1 MTIDI
6 RPFTPA
12 DAAAFQQ
19 LRLRA
24 LADTPTA
31 FASSYEEEC
40 DQPLASVAQRL
51 SPAPDRCVLGAF
63 EGDAA
68 VGMVG
73 LQREGMKKL
82 AHKAFVWGVYVAPG
96 HRRSGLGHRLLS
108 AALQRAAA
116 MPGVQRVNLSVHAGN
131 SAAKSLYERLGFVTF
146 GVEPGFMLLD
156 GQLHDEEHM
165 ACDLALLPQ

>member
-1 MTIDI
+1 MTIQI
-6 RPFTPA
+6 RAFTPA

-24 LADTPTA
+24 LAEAPVA

-40 DQPLASVAQRL
+40 DQPLANVAQRL

-63 EGDAA
+63 AGDAA

-82 AHKAFVWGVYVAPG
+82 AHKAFIWGVYVAPE
-96 HRRSGLGHRLLS
+96 HRRSGTGQLLLK

-116 MPGVQRVNLSVHAGN
+116 MPGMQRVNLSV
-131 SAAKSLYERLGFVTF
+131 SAANAAAKALYDRMGFVAF
-146 GVEPGFMLLD
+146 GLERGYMCLD
-156 GQLHDEEHM
+156 GELHDEVHM
-165 ACDLALLPQ
+165 ACELPAPR